1 MLRSS
6 QSDLRATLS
15 GGPAHCPPDLFVG
28 DAETIIRGLRV
39 HANQINHARH
49 VALEETFPRLRAR
62 IGAEIFHAAADRHLD
77 GRQALGARLDQIGD
91 GFDKILPSAD
101 QRDLAAAE
109 LAWLES
115 YHSAEAEPL
124 GSSDIALL
132 VPEDLLV
139 LRVQVHP
146 AARWNFL
153 KAPGTFRW
161 DEPVV
166 GEGAVL
172 LFTRPLAEVEV
183 RRVEASVPTLL
194 DAARKRIAIGDLLAL
209 AISPNRL
216 LALIATGALTAEG

>member
-6 QSDLRATLS
+6 QLALRATLS

-28 DAETIIRGLRV
+28 DAATIIRGLRV
-39 HANQINHARH
+39 HANQINHSRH
-49 VALEETFPRLRAR
+49 VALEETLPRLRAR
-62 IGAEIFHAAADRHLD
+62 IGAEAFHAAADRHLD
-77 GRQALGARLDQIGD
+77 GRQALGARLDQIGA
-91 GFDKILPSAD
+91 GFDKILPFAD

-146 AARWNFL
+146 AARWHFL
-153 KAPGTFRW
+153 EAPESFRW
-161 DEPVV
+161 DAPVV
-166 GEGAVL
+166 GEGSAL

-183 RRVEASVPTLL
+183 RRVEARDLTLL
-194 DAARKRIAIGDLLAL
+194 DAARERIAIDDLLAL
-209 AISPNRL
+209 ANSPNRL
-216 LALIATGALTAEG
+216 LALIATGTLTAEG